1 MSPLAYR
8 LRRALRRA
16 LDFITGATTRREIER
31 LERIIQRL
39 LDENCEQF
47 TRINALEMK
56 VEAPKR
62 KPATRRKK

>member
-1 MSPLAYR
+1 MSIYR
-8 LRRALRRA
+8 IRRAIRRA

-39 LDENCEQF
+39 LDENYEQF